1 MGEQDLELL
10 QFPTAYPIK
19 VVCRRR
25 ADVRI
30 EIDAIVRRH
39 TPVLGDDAI
48 QERDSSAGNYVS
60 ISYALTARS
69 AEHITGLIAELRGHD
84 SVVMVL

>member
-1 MGEQDLELL
+1 VGPQDLELL

-25 ADVRI
+25 AGLRI

-39 TPVLGDDAI
+39 SPELGDDAI

-69 AEHITGLIAELRGHD
+69 AEHISLLIAELRGHD

>member
-1 MGEQDLELL
+1 MREPDLELL

-25 ADVRI
+25 AGLRI

-39 TPVLGDDAI
+39 TPELGDDAI
-48 QERDSSAGNYVS
+48 QERASSAGNYVS

-69 AEHITGLIAELRGHD
+69 AQHITLLIAELLGQD